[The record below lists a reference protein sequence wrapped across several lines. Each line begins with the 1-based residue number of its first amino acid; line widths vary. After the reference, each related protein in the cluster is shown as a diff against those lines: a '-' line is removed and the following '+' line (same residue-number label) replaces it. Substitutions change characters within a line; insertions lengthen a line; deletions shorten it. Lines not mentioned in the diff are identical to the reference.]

1 MTNSARVEE
10 RQNFDDGKLRSCSI
24 IGRPFSRT
32 SVAYKKNKKTGFHS
46 QSLPTSD
53 KDASTRHK
61 ATHTHTHNHSTKKQT
76 KKQRNKC
83 SWWTDG
89 RTRQQTK
96 QQTCFDLSVLLS
108 AFCGKTKY
116 PPGKLRGWS
125 KEPRTVTVAFTV
137 AFTVAL
143 SVGDGQRTERK
154 TPSIDQ
160 SIDGLPACLPACLP
174 VVDRPTAQ
182 PTKQLSC

>member
-10 RQNFDDGKLRSCSI
+10 RQIFDDGKLRSCSI

-137 AFTVAL
+137 AL
-143 SVGDGQRTERK
+143 SVGETEDRSR
-154 TPSIDQ
+154 PID
-160 SIDGLPACLPACLP
+160 
-174 VVDRPTAQ
+174 R
-182 PTKQLSC
+182 PTKQLSCCHAWLVTAKTWSTT

>member
-10 RQNFDDGKLRSCSI
+10 RQIFDDGKLRSCSI

-32 SVAYKKNKKTGFHS
+32 SVAYKKKQKNRLS
-46 QSLPTSD
+46 QSVTAD
-53 KDASTRHK
+53 ERQGRIYASQSH
-61 ATHTHTHNHSTKKQT
+61 THTHTHNHSTKKQT

-137 AFTVAL
+137 AL
-143 SVGDGQRTERK
+143 SVGETEDRSR
-154 TPSIDQ
+154 PID
-160 SIDGLPACLPACLP
+160 
-174 VVDRPTAQ
+174 R
-182 PTKQLSC
+182 PTKQLSCCHAWLVTAKTWSTT